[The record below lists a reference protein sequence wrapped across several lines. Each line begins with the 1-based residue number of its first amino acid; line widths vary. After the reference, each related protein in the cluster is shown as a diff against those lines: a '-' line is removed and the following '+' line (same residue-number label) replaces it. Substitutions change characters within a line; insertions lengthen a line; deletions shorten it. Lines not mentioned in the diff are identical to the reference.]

1 MTALR
6 DAAFDY
12 CRAGLSVFATAAK
25 KPLCRW
31 GEYQKRLPTES
42 ELAAMPWARATGIA
56 LVLGPVSSNLCA
68 RDFDLMEA
76 YKSWAGENPW
86 LAGQCPTSK
95 TARGRHVLFRATA
108 PLKTIPFDDG
118 ELRGQG
124 VYICL
129 PPSRHESGIEYQW
142 QNEPAN
148 LIADAP
154 EVDAAYFMPAKSQ
167 KPILDNSDAINATML
182 HKTPNTMSYVTLP
195 YVTGEPWA
203 MLPLR
208 PGQRNRIL
216 FEIVRRLKALPANQG
231 REPESFEPELRAW
244 HAAALPRI
252 KTKDFACTLADFRR
266 AWALCRKPAGASMA
280 AALAA
285 TNIAEPLLPGNEQLN
300 RLAVLCRALSL
311 NPSREFFLSTRDACR
326 LCGFSTPMA
335 ALRAFQK
342 LAAMGWIDL
351 VRRGTQGVTGRAN
364 RYRWAGAQPRGP

>member
-12 CRAGLSVFATAAK
+12 CRAGLSVFPTAAK

-31 GEYQKRLPTES
+31 GEYQHRLPTES
-42 ELAAMPWARATGIA
+42 ELAGMPWARATGLGLALGAVSGGIA
-56 LVLGPVSSNLCA
+56 C
-68 RDFDLMEA
+68 RDFDVADA
-76 YKSWAGENPW
+76 YDRWAGENHW
-86 LAGQCPTSK
+86 LAGHCPTSR
-95 TARGRHVLFRATA
+95 TARGWHVFFRATA
-108 PLKTIPFDDG
+108 PLKTTPFDDG

-124 VYICL
+124 AYVCL
-129 PPSRHESGIEYQW
+129 PPSKHESGIAYSW
-142 QNEPAN
+142 LAEPAS
-148 LIADAP
+148 LIDEAP
-154 EVDAAYFMPAKSQ
+154 EVDPNYFFPRKSP
-167 KPILDNSDAINATML
+167 KAILCNSEPLNATML

-252 KTKDFACTLADFRR
+252 KTKDFECTFADFRR

-280 AALAA
+280 AALAIA
-285 TNIAEPLLPGNEQLN
+285 ETAEPLLPADG
-300 RLAVLCRALSL
+300 
-311 NPSREFFLSTRDACR
+311 
-326 LCGFSTPMA
+326 
-335 ALRAFQK
+335 K
-342 LAAMGWIDL
+342 L
-351 VRRGTQGVTGRAN
+351 
-364 RYRWAGAQPRGP
+364 